1 MLKQLQIK
9 NLTVFP
15 EASLNFASGINIV
28 VGENGCGKSHLLK
41 VMYAVIATGFDLR
54 QTHLLHTEQTK
65 PTQTS
70 LQKAYADKLVAV
82 LRPESLGRLARR
94 KQGAERCE
102 LGLTFVNSALN
113 TKFALSTRSKSEV
126 QIESSPTEW
135 QTKPPVFFPT
145 RELLTLCPWFISLYD
160 NAYVEFEET
169 WRDTC
174 SLLNAPAIKGQ
185 REKRI
190 AELLKP
196 LEEAMG
202 GRVFV
207 DSKSGRFYLNITGE
221 GNLEMPLVAE
231 GLRKLAM
238 LARLISTGTLLEQG
252 YLFWDEPE
260 TNLNP
265 KLIKLIAKVMLHLCQ
280 NGIQLFIAT
289 HSLFL
294 LRELEILKQEKAFA
308 NIPCRYFALRPTEQG
323 VQIEQGD
330 QLEALQTLALLDE
343 ELMQSDRYMQV
354 G

>member
-1 MLKQLQIK
+1 MLNQLHIK

-15 EASLNFASGINIV
+15 EANFQFAKGINVI

-41 VMYAVIATGFDLR
+41 SMYAILATGYNPK
-54 QTHLLHTEQTK
+54 QSHTNDR
-65 PTQTS
+65 PTQTG
-70 LQKAYADKLVAV
+70 LQKAYADKLLAV
-82 LRPESLGRLARR
+82 LRPETLGRLARR
-94 KQGAERCE
+94 KQGTERCE
-102 LGLTFVNSALN
+102 FNFEFTDATLN
-113 TKFALSTRSKSEV
+113 VKFALSTRSKTEV
-126 QIESSPTEW
+126 QIEKAPDNW
-135 QTKPPVFFPT
+135 LAKPPVFFPT

-190 AELLKP
+190 AELLIP
-196 LEEAMG
+196 IEEAMG

-207 DSKSGRFYLNITGE
+207 DSKNGRFYLNVAGE

-265 KLIKLIAKVMLHLCQ
+265 KLIKLVARVMLYLCQ
-280 NGIQLFIAT
+280 SGIQVFIAT

-294 LRELEILKQEKAFA
+294 LRELEVLSYDQIFA
-308 NIPCRYFALRPTEQG
+308 NIPRKYFALRPTDRG
-323 VQIEQGD
+323 VYIEQGNSID
-330 QLEALQTLALLDE
+330 ELQTLTLLDE

-354 G
+354 S